1 MGGALARVLHIE
13 DDPRNRL
20 LVRKLLSADG
30 HEVVD
35 AADGLEGVRLAL
47 AQRPDI
53 VLVDLN
59 IPGLDGFEVTL
70 RLRTEASLAGV
81 PIVAIT
87 AEGDRD
93 TSFAV
98 GCDGFLQKPI
108 DARAFAKQVANYI
121 GGQRERMMSSPDVAG
136 ERLRVQSGRIVAHLE
151 EKVAELSAANERLR
165 EMERLRTEF
174 YRNISHELATP
185 LTPIVGYI
193 RMLMDEELGDT
204 TTAQRKALR
213 AMDDCIR
220 RLRSQLDNLVDV
232 TGLETGKMRF
242 FHKDYDFLDTV
253 RRAIAWHADGFAE
266 RKLTLL
272 EEFPR
277 GPLPGYGDSDRL
289 GRAISQ
295 LLDNAA
301 KFTPE
306 GGIVGVIVRPLDTSY
321 EIIVADTG
329 PGVPKDR
336 EGRIFDPFYQV
347 DGSPTRAHG
356 GTGVGLAIAR
366 RVARGLGGDVRL
378 LDGGAHVEGMFLGGA
393 AFSLAVSKRAPTI
406 VVDTAG

>member
-1 MGGALARVLHIE
+1 
-13 DDPRNRL
+13 
-20 LVRKLLSADG
+20 
-30 HEVVD
+30 
-35 AADGLEGVRLAL
+35 
-47 AQRPDI
+47 
-53 VLVDLN
+53 VDLN

-70 RLRTEASLAGV
+70 RLRTEASLSGV
-81 PIVAIT
+81 PIIAIT

-108 DARAFAKQVANYI
+108 DARQFAKQIASYL
-121 GGQRERMMSSPDVAG
+121 GAGAQQGSRRERMMSSPDVAG

-185 LTPIVGYI
+185 LTPIVGYL
-193 RMLMDEELGDT
+193 RMLMDDELGDT
-204 TTAQRKALR
+204 NKAQRKALG

-220 RLRSQLDNLVDV
+220 RLRSTLDNLIDV

-253 RRAIAWHADGFAE
+253 RRAIAWLADGFAE
-266 RKLTLL
+266 RKLTML
-272 EEFPR
+272 EELPR
-277 GPLPGYGDSDRL
+277 GPLPGYGDADRL
-289 GRAISQ
+289 GRAIAQ

-306 GGIVGVIVRPLDTSY
+306 GGIVGVHVRASEKGY
-321 EIIVADTG
+321 ELVVADTG
-329 PGVPKDR
+329 PGVPR
-336 EGRIFDPFYQV
+336 ERAERIFDPFYQI

-378 LDGGAHVEGMFLGGA
+378 LEHGATVEGMFLGGA
-393 AFSLAVSKRAPTI
+393 AFTLTVAKRAPTV
-406 VVDTAG
+406 VVDAG